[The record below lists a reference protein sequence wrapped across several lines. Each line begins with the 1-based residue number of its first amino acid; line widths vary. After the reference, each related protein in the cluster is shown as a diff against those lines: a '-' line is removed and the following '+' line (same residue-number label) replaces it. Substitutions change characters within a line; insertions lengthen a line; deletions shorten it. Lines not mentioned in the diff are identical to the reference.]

1 MLRQL
6 RARRKASGTTNKSAV
21 FGLQLNGGIFA
32 QSIWVAS
39 LSIQRITWQSRVL
52 SEVLGDKFQSLL
64 Q

>member
-6 RARRKASGTTNKSAV
+6 RARRKASGTTHKSAV
-21 FGLQLNGGIFA
+21 FGLQLNGSVFA

-39 LSIQRITWQSRVL
+39 LSIQRVTWQSGVL
-52 SEVLGDKFQSLL
+52 SEVLADKFQSLL